1 MVLTCLAAILML
13 ANDPPRPLAEVTL
26 RPSRRYVA
34 PDAPIT
40 IEVDGADRPGL
51 TVQVLDAIGQRVG
64 NAIAGAPAIDLR
76 DAIAVGQSP
85 ERATFVQAF
94 IGEEAVGSPLVLEP
108 LRAAPACRTTRAT
121 GARARGPYTKVIG
134 WGSSVLP
141 GCEEDAKP
149 LVPGWIEGDPV
160 VTSGWRIYPERDAV
174 IETDKG
180 TMRIAFAP
188 DVAPGTVWTILQLA
202 ADGFY
207 DGTSFHRVV
216 PQDAQ
221 GHPFVIQGG
230 DLHGSG
236 NGTPGFNVALEP
248 SSLPFDYGVVG
259 LARADE
265 PHSAGSQFFIAL
277 SREGTARLD
286 GQYCAF
292 AYVIDGASTINRI
305 AALPIEDPANGRPA
319 RPPRI
324 LSVRL
329 VPAPP
334 RLPKVDRTGQRVD
347 RASAPPAE
355 RDSR

>member
-1 MVLTCLAAILML
+1 MDLTCLAAILML
-13 ANDPPRPLAEVTL
+13 ANDPPRPLTDVTL
-26 RPSRRYVA
+26 RPSRRYIA

-40 IEVDGADRPGL
+40 IDVEGGARDGL

-64 NAIAGAPAIDLR
+64 APIPGAAAIDLR
-76 DAIAVGQSP
+76 DAFAASQAP
-85 ERATFVQAF
+85 ERAVFVQAF

-108 LRAAPACRTTRAT
+108 LRAAQACRTIRAT
-121 GARARGPYTKVIG
+121 GARSRGPYTKVVG

-141 GCEEDAKP
+141 GCEADAAP
-149 LVPGWIEGDPV
+149 VVPTWIDGDPV
-160 VTSGWRIYPERDAV
+160 VTSGWRVYPERDAL

-180 TMRIAFAP
+180 PIRMAFAP
-188 DVAPGTVWTILQLA
+188 DVAPGTVWAVLQLVQ
-202 ADGFY
+202 DGFY
-207 DGTSFHRVV
+207 DGTSFHRIV

-259 LARADE
+259 MARADE

-277 SREGTARLD
+277 SREGTSRLD

-292 AYVIDGASTINRI
+292 AYVIDGASTIDRI
-305 AALPIEDPANGRPA
+305 AALPIEDPAAGRPVKA
-319 RPPRI
+319 PRI
-324 LSVRL
+324 VAVTL
-329 VPAPP
+329 VPSPP
-334 RLPKVDRTGQRVD
+334 RLHKVDRTGQRID
-347 RASAPPAE
+347 RASAPPPD
-355 RDSR
+355 RDTR